1 MNNWYIN
8 DRKMEN
14 LLMEKYGL
22 TEEAASHVCRQF
34 EIIRTIPIEDHEAIR
49 PTSDPEANKAAIQK
63 VIDAELDWHKP
74 KPNVY
79 GIIYK
84 IKRINFIMDGGKVS
98 IDDKHLIEQI
108 RKLIADNAASFQY
121 TPRYRKQSSYR
132 SLLCKIAQYLIDQ
145 SNKPEMYQKQL
156 FAGNVMGEFDKD
168 FREGTFLKNRNIVD
182 KVKNLFK

>member
-1 MNNWYIN
+1 MDNWHIN

-22 TEEAASHVCRQF
+22 SEEAASHVCRQF
-34 EIIRTIPIEDHEAIR
+34 RIIRTIPIEDYEAIR
-49 PTSDPEANKAAIQK
+49 PTSDPEKNKAAIQK
-63 VIDAELDWHKP
+63 VIDAELDWYKP

-79 GIIYK
+79 A
-84 IKRINFIMDGGKVS
+84 IKHEIMCINFIMDDGNVS
-98 IDDKHLIEQI
+98 VDDRQIIEQI
-108 RKLIADNAASFQY
+108 RKLIADNAACFQY
-121 TPRYRKQSSYR
+121 TPTYRKQSSYR
-132 SLLCKIAQYLIDQ
+132 PKLREIAQYLIDQ
-145 SNKPEMYQKQL
+145 SNGQSMYQKRL